1 MGKTSTLLGALLLS
15 ASGFTAQAQSE
26 VNLTFN
32 RTGSNASGISVN
44 VTDENGEAISG
55 ASATLALQPNSVLTN
70 GVLTSEKAN
79 VVCPNQ
85 NKNANGSDIEF
96 TISITGLPSDLTFS
110 KVEATTWPLTSN
122 GVLQTYAGRYWDLVV
137 KAGTSSNNLT
147 ATSSIQNFDL
157 YNGPGNGVNSLAS
170 TPSFVLSSATSTDN
184 SGNLCI
190 KFIANNGTQDPTIGC
205 FIGLERINLSNKST
219 VTLNY
224 VDSKGYP
231 IATPE
236 TVSVPFGQSYTVPA
250 APEIAHFTNGR
261 PDRPTIESPG
271 ATETVTYTYE
281 WDGVLPFQASTV
293 SGSQWTGGEHWF
305 TLFTR
310 GTYWVYNST
319 DHQIDLKDASLS
331 APYADEALWC
341 VADAGNGTYTLYN
354 RAAGPGQALTV
365 DGSTVTMGT
374 GTAMELW
381 YYRQNPDDPNTIPGG
396 WCLNVPG
403 GNNFLNKQNNKL
415 TIWSSTAARGEI
427 GSVVGFTDILSDYA
441 ALRDEYTATANYVG
455 GYSAEVLASSGLA
468 TATTVNDYSVAFTA
482 LNAATPVAIQPGQYY
497 RIVNELRKVGGK
509 PVALTGGDANGHVGL
524 GTATSA
530 SHVGQLWQ
538 FEASGEGYK
547 LRNANYAAYAGTLDG
562 SGKNNVH
569 MPLVDADAAPTY
581 SLTALSGACWKLADP
596 TNSAH
601 NGVMHCAGNNYI
613 VAWNDGKG
621 SGSSWYI
628 VPVTDIEVAMHS
640 VSDEATDTW
649 STLYLPFA
657 VQLPDGLKAYTGQA
671 DADAGTVALTEI
683 ADGLV
688 PAGNGVVLQGSAD
701 TYTLAIQ
708 PDGGNAPLAD
718 NDLTGTNTV
727 QPLTDGNQLY
737 VLGRNNGEVGFYLPN
752 EAQTTLTANKAYI
765 DGSAAAALAAG
776 YRFIL
781 GGDETTGIGS
791 ALTPDG
797 PTADEPCYDLQ
808 GRRVGQPRQGGVYI
822 QGGKKVYIRK

>member
-15 ASGFTAQAQSE
+15 ASSLTAQAQDE

-468 TATTVNDYSVAFTA
+468 TATTVNDYSAAFTA

-596 TNSAH
+596 NNSAH

-737 VLGRNNGEVGFYLPN
+737 VLGRNNDNVGFYLPN

-808 GRRVGQPRQGGVYI
+808 GRRVDQPKEGIYI
-822 QGGKKVYIRK
+822 KGGKKVYIRK

>member
-365 DGSTVTMGT
+365 GGSTVTMGT

-381 YYRQNPDDPNTIPGG
+381 YYQGQGNNTYPGG

-403 GNNFLNKQNNKL
+403 GNNFLNKDMNNSKL
-415 TIWSSTAARGEI
+415 TIWSNTAARGEI
-427 GSVVGFTDILSDYA
+427 GSVVGFTDVLSDYA

-455 GYSAEVLASSGLA
+455 GYSAKDLASSGLA
-468 TATTVNDYSVAFTA
+468 TATTVNGYSDAFTA
-482 LNAATPVAIQPGQYY
+482 LEKATPVAIQPGQYY
-497 RIVNELRKVGGK
+497 RIVNELRKAGET
-509 PVALTGGDANGHVGL
+509 PIALTGGNASGSVGL

-530 SHVGQLWQ
+530 QNAGQLWQ
-538 FEASGEGYK
+538 FEASGDGYK
-547 LRNANYAAYAGTLDG
+547 LRNANYALYAGTLDG
-562 SGKNNVH
+562 SGHNDTH
-569 MPLVDADAAPTY
+569 MPLVDEADAKVYT
-581 SLTALSGACWKLADP
+581 LTALGSACWKLADSG
-596 TNSAH
+596 NSAH
-601 NGVMHCAGNNYI
+601 GGVMHCAPNNYI

-621 SGSSWYI
+621 SASSWYI

-640 VSDEATDTW
+640 VDADATDTW
-649 STLYLPFA
+649 ATLCLPFA
-657 VQLPDGLKAYTGQA
+657 VETPDGLTAYTGQA
-671 DADAGTVALTEI
+671 DTQAGTVALTEI
-683 ADGLV
+683 EDGLV
-688 PAGNGVVLQGSAD
+688 PAGNGVVLKGSAE

-708 PDGGNAPLAD
+708 PDAEARTLEG
-718 NDLTGTNTV
+718 NDLSGTTTA
-727 QPLTDGNQLY
+727 QPLSEAGTVY
-737 VLGRNNGEVGFYLPN
+737 VLGKNNGTAGFYLPN
-752 EAQTTLTANKAYI
+752 EAQTELTANKAYL
-765 DGSAAAALAAG
+765 GGTSAAALAAG
-776 YRFIL
+776 YRFVL
-781 GGDETTGIGS
+781 GGEATGIGS
-791 ALTPDG
+791 VQATDT
-797 PTADEPCYDLQ
+797 TADQPCYDLQ

>member
-341 VADAGNGTYTLYN
+341 VADAGDGTYKLYN

-596 TNSAH
+596 NNSAH

-808 GRRVGQPRQGGVYI
+808 GRRVDQPKEGIYI
-822 QGGKKVYIRK
+822 KGGKKVYIRK

>member
-596 TNSAH
+596 NNSAH

-808 GRRVGQPRQGGVYI
+808 GRRVDQPKEGIYI
-822 QGGKKVYIRK
+822 KGGKKVYIRK

>member
-341 VADAGNGTYTLYN
+341 VADAGDGTYKLYN

-596 TNSAH
+596 NNSAH

-718 NDLTGTNTV
+718 NDLSGTTTA
-727 QPLTDGNQLY
+727 QPLSEAGTVY
-737 VLGRNNGEVGFYLPN
+737 VLGKNNGTAGFYLPN
-752 EAQTTLTANKAYI
+752 EAQTELTANKAYL
-765 DGSAAAALAAG
+765 GGTSAAALAAG
-776 YRFIL
+776 YRFVL
-781 GGDETTGIGS
+781 GGEATGIGS
-791 ALTPDG
+791 VQATDT
-797 PTADEPCYDLQ
+797 TADQPCYDLQ

>member
-15 ASGFTAQAQSE
+15 ASGFTAEAQSE

-250 APEIAHFTNGR
+250 APEIAHFTGGT

-468 TATTVNDYSVAFTA
+468 TATTVNDYSAAFTA

-596 TNSAH
+596 NNSAH

-737 VLGRNNGEVGFYLPN
+737 VLGRNNGNVGFYLPN

-808 GRRVGQPRQGGVYI
+808 GRRVDQPKEGIYI
-822 QGGKKVYIRK
+822 KGGKKVYIRK